1 MTMPKRTK
9 RDNRQI
15 ISIIG
20 TVAVHAFAIAL
31 LLMIHVR
38 QPERLE
44 EEGVAV
50 MMEGTSASGGS
61 RAPYAMTEIDIMAP
75 AQTSPNEEAAE
86 SLITQE
92 EESTVSLP
100 EDDETEE
107 PSPKPQEKS
116 EAEKRAEAEQ
126 AAAQQAAH
134 DIMGAFSKGAQ
145 MKETA
150 EETGHGGT
158 GNANNATPGNELP
171 GNGGY
176 GAFDLQGRELG
187 KEGLPRPAY
196 NTQDEGRVVVTIVVN
211 PKGEVVGTQINKR
224 TNTNNPLLRKAA
236 LDAARK
242 ARFNSI
248 DGIENQTGT
257 IIYYFKLK

>member
-1 MTMPKRTK
+1 MSMPKRKK

-15 ISIIG
+15 ASAIG
-20 TVAVHAFAIAL
+20 TVAVHAFVIAL
-31 LLMIHVR
+31 LLLLHVR
-38 QPERLE
+38 QPERQE
-44 EEGVAV
+44 EEGVPV
-50 MMEGTSASGGS
+50 MMEGWSASGGTH
-61 RAPYAMTEIDIMAP
+61 APYALTEVDIMETPAAP
-75 AQTSPNEEAAE
+75 AEETTEE

-100 EDDETEE
+100 EENKSKET
-107 PSPKPQEKS
+107 PRQPQEKT

-126 AAAQQAAH
+126 VAAQQAAH

-145 MKETA
+145 MQETA
-150 EETGHGGT
+150 EGTVHGGS
-158 GNANNATPGNELP
+158 GNANNGTPGNDHP
-171 GNGGY
+171 GDGGY
-176 GAFDLQGRELG
+176 GAFDLQGRKLG

-196 NTQDEGRVVVTIVVN
+196 DTQDEGRVVVTITVN
-211 PKGEVVGTQINKR
+211 PQGEVIGTGINKR
-224 TNTNNPLLRKAA
+224 TNTNNPQLRKAA

-248 DGIENQTGT
+248 EGIENQTGT

>member
-15 ISIIG
+15 VSIIG
-20 TVAVHAFAIAL
+20 TAAVHALAIAL
-31 LLMIHVR
+31 LLMMHIR
-38 QPERLE
+38 QPQRQE

-50 MMEGTSASGGS
+50 VMEGLSSSGGTHS
-61 RAPYAMTEIDIMAP
+61 PYAMTEVDIMEAAP
-75 AQTSPNEEAAE
+75 AAPAEETAE

-100 EDDETEE
+100 EERKAEE
-107 PSPKPQEKS
+107 PSPQPQEKT

-145 MKETA
+145 MKGQPQDTNP
-150 EETGHGGT
+150 GGT

-176 GAFDLQGRELG
+176 GSFDLQGRELG
-187 KEGLPRPAY
+187 EEGLPRPAY
-196 NTQDEGRVVVTIVVN
+196 NTQDEGRVVVTITVN
-211 PKGEVVGTQINKR
+211 PKGEVIGTQINKR